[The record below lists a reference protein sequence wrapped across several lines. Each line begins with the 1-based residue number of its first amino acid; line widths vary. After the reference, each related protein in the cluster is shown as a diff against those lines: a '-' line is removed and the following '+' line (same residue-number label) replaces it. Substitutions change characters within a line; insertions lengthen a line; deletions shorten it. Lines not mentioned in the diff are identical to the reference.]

1 MIISPPTSDST
12 SLWAFAMLMEL
23 QRKIDEQQAE
33 IDALKK
39 SIENSGK

>member
-12 SLWAFAMLMEL
+12 SLWAYAALLEL
-23 QRKIDEQQAE
+23 ERIIKAQQEQ

-39 SIENSGK
+39 AIENSGQ

>member
-12 SLWAFAMLMEL
+12 SQWAYSALLEL
-23 QRKIDEQQAE
+23 ERIIKSQQEQ

-39 SIENSGK
+39 AIENSGQ